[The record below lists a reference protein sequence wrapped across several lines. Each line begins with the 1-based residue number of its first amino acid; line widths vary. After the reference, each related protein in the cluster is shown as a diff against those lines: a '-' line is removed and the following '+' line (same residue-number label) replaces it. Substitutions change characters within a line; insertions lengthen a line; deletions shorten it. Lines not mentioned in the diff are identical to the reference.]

1 MKINKEQLLAIIHQE
16 IEAVLE
22 ELGLILP
29 LPLPAEPTVMENK
42 QSRVSK
48 VVGILNQLEESERL
62 RVFRAFR
69 VYTYSQFLQQ
79 ISAYERAKDAK

>member
-48 VVGILNQLEESERL
+48 IVGILNQLEESERL

-69 VYTYSQFLQQ
+69 VYSYSHFLQQ

>member
-1 MKINKEQLLAIIHQE
+1 MTINKEQLLAIIHQE

-48 VVGILNQLEESERL
+48 IVGILNQLEESERL
-62 RVFRAFR
+62 RIFRAFR